1 MSEIHPFI
9 AALESEAKA
18 REAAEAEFRHEMNR
32 KVAELAEAR
41 AFAFRRMNVMR
52 ALFDMVSG
60 AEDREA
66 AIAKAVQA
74 LRDRLGWAGDGE
86 ARTEVL
92 ERYAEVAGAAFDATH
107 PQGGDDEAA
116 DPASALAEFE
126 EWYASTREKPFWV
139 LFEHYMPET
148 QLVDF

>member
-9 AALESEAKA
+9 GALESEAKA
-18 REAAEAEFRHEMNR
+18 RETAEAEFRREMNR

-60 AEDREA
+60 AKDREA
-66 AIAKAVQA
+66 AIAKAVRA
-74 LRDRLGWAGDGE
+74 LRDRLGWVEDSE

-92 ERYAEVAGAAFDATH
+92 ERYAGIAAASFDATH
-107 PQGGDDEAA
+107 PREEGEAP
-116 DPASALAEFE
+116 DPATALAEFE

>member
-18 REAAEAEFRHEMNR
+18 RETAEAEFRREMNR

-66 AIAKAVQA
+66 AIAKAVRA
-74 LRDRLGWAGDGE
+74 LRDRLGWVEDSE

-107 PQGGDDEAA
+107 PREEDEAP
-116 DPASALAEFE
+116 DPAKALAEFE

>member
-18 REAAEAEFRHEMNR
+18 REAAEAEFRREMNR

-66 AIAKAVQA
+66 AIAKAVRA
-74 LRDRLGWAGDGE
+74 LRDRLGWVEDSE
-86 ARTEVL
+86 ARTGVL
-92 ERYAEVAGAAFDATH
+92 ERYAGVAGAAFDATH
-107 PQGGDDEAA
+107 PREEDEAP
-116 DPASALAEFE
+116 DPAEALAEFE